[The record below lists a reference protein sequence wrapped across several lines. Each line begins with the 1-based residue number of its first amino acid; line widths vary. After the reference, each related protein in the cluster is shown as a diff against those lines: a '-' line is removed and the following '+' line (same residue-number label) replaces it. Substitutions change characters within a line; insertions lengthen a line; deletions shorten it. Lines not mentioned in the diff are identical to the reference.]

1 MLTADLGQLISQLAS
16 SNYLTTKL
24 NLVKND
30 FVTDTGYF
38 SVNALKQEV
47 LNITTSLKL
56 NQFNEG
62 FFKSTELLLLKS
74 VKYLEGSS
82 IHPVEFC
89 IHDILTSKILSK
101 DI

>member
-1 MLTADLGQLISQLAS
+1 MKALCHVKTRIISEEHGLMLTADLGQLISQLAS

-24 NLVKND
+24 NLDKND

-47 LNITTSLKL
+47 LNITSSLKL

-62 FFKSTELLLLKS
+62 FFKSTELLLR
-74 VKYLEGSS
+74 KYL
-82 IHPVEFC
+82 
-89 IHDILTSKILSK
+89 
-101 DI
+101 